1 VEVGAGSL
9 LHVQPKRFWNSLTKA
24 TFKKVKLDDA
34 ISPNAFIGKAVTAQ
48 LGGKEGSEEEVII
61 KSVGPCIGQ
70 GLEKYLTV
78 NETHVCH
85 TFSFFSQLME
95 GRKPTDEELS
105 EFELASDVVK
115 IKELSDGSTKGKQKQ
130 VESGPGNASPA

>member
-1 VEVGAGSL
+1 M
-9 LHVQPKRFWNSLTKA
+9 QPKRFWNSLTKA

-48 LGGKEGSEEEVII
+48 LGGREGPEEEVTI
-61 KSVGPCIGQ
+61 KNVGPCVGL
-70 GLEKYLTV
+70 GLEKYLTI

-95 GRKPTDEELS
+95 GRKPTDDELK
-105 EFELASDVVK
+105 EFELASAVVK
-115 IKELSDGSTKGKQKQ
+115 IKELSDGSPKRKQKQ
-130 VESGPGNASPA
+130 IESGPGNASPA